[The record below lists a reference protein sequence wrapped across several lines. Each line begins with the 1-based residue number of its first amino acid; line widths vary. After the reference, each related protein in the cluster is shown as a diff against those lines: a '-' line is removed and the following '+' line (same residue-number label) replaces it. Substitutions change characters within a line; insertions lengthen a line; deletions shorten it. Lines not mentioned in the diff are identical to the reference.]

1 MKILLDTNYV
11 IWIAEGNISP
21 KVQIYI
27 NNPENSFYFSPASI
41 WEIIIKKQSQRD
53 FRIEPFALRL
63 GLVEHGY
70 IELPITSMHTL
81 LVNELTP
88 IHKDPF
94 DRLLIAQAKAEGMLL
109 LTADKIINQYDAPV
123 LYCPRNRSSRKTS

>member
-21 KVQIYI
+21 KVQTYI
-27 NNPENSFYFSPASI
+27 NNSENSFYFSPASI
-41 WEIIIKKQSQRD
+41 WEVGLKKHSQRN
-53 FRIEPFALRL
+53 FSAEPFALRL
-63 GLVEHGY
+63 GLVENGY

-81 LVNELTP
+81 LVNELPP

-94 DRLLIAQAKAEGMLL
+94 DRLLIAQAKAEGLLL

-123 LYCPRNRSSRKTS
+123 LYCPRNSSLRKTS

>member
-21 KVQIYI
+21 KIQSYI
-27 NNPENSFYFSPASI
+27 NNPENSFYFSPVSI
-41 WEIIIKKQSQRD
+41 WEVVLKKHSQRD
-53 FRIEPFALRL
+53 FRIDPFALRL
-63 GLVEHGY
+63 GLVENGY
-70 IELPITSMHTL
+70 TELPITSAHTL
-81 LVNELTP
+81 LVNELP
-88 IHKDPF
+88 SIHKDPF

-123 LYCPRNRSSRKTS
+123 LYCPRNKSPRR